1 MEEIDDEILD
11 EMVQNALDETVKT
24 DRDRNRTYKP
34 LEETPKAQILVNQQL
49 IVEMRNLESSLE
61 SYKRQSKWMTSAMIF
76 LSTTLVLLGILQIL
90 TMHGV
95 IGN

>member
-61 SYKRQSKWMTSAMIF
+61 SYKRQSKWMTRAMIF